1 MNRRFFVQEDL
12 DRLTNFLTK
21 SGMYYLSYDF
31 KMSGLDL
38 VIYNKYD
45 STQKNI
51 IGEADKLNLTD
62 KSISYKFAFSVSKR
76 RKNDF
81 FNLLNELVLEGVR
94 FGDYGHEYTK
104 LKNYDITKLFS
115 YYTET
120 EHKVLNTEFVRIE
133 YTLDNIINA
142 LVIITLVDDTI
153 RLFENM
159 WGYEEDGTEVSVM
172 KYQIGDIVS
181 VRGGTTIYLTQD
193 DTSKDWMIVGYSPNR
208 PYVADRA
215 SNPSKS
221 TEYKM
226 DYKLVAIESNKG
238 GIIRY
243 GKVIVA
249 DESSIRPNRNNNL
262 NVLLN

>member
-81 FNLLNELVLEGVR
+81 FNLLNELALEGVR

-172 KYQIGDIVS
+172 KYRIGDIVS

-208 PYVADRA
+208 PYVADRS